1 MRECRKCAFRQAS
14 RKNGHLYICTRS
26 TPPTVL
32 HDEAGCDEYTENVK
46 DLLWAAKHTD
56 ERIRAYAS
64 DVERYADMPGAYE
77 LRRELTDQINNLAD
91 QLVELRRTAR
101 FCSSPERAEQIM
113 AEMRGDSFIGSM
125 AETGYR
131 AAAAHS
137 DVRQSALQ
145 KFVFH
150 RNIALFRD
158 RRFRE
163 LIREDRLM
171 SRLTG
176 R

>member
-91 QLVELRRTAR
+91 QLVELRRTAIKVIQ
-101 FCSSPERAEQIM
+101 SVDQGMPRAVI
-113 AEMRGDSFIGSM
+113 EMRYLNCLSWD
-125 AETGYR
+125 E
-131 AAAAHS
+131 
-137 DVRQSALQ
+137 
-145 KFVFH
+145 
-150 RNIALFRD
+150 IAL
-158 RRFRE
+158 E
-163 LIREDRLM
+163 LHYETAQLMRYQRIALEQAQHTLDQMKEDEKND
-171 SRLTG
+171 
-176 R
+176 